1 MWTRGISEVNVARR
15 HKTDLLGLAA
25 EDCKRGPDLR
35 ACGAGA
41 VWVGRGARHWYL
53 QPGLQV
59 TPGVETIAAPRLS
72 QPGSGR
78 PYPHLRHLCHRA
90 GRHGDMLRWTWP
102 WAPSNSS
109 LSRLPSNSACANR
122 ETGFSVHTH
131 TPMSHKTTPQDQI
144 RNTHHVTHTHPC
156 RTKRHPRNTHHV
168 VHTRVL
174 PPSAINC
181 KGRGA
186 VLVQGGHLFLILA
199 FRNQTLFLLDILA
212 DAWYVR
218 KLDKT
223 GLLSRIHKERVGGTS

>member
-1 MWTRGISEVNVARR
+1 MDTWHFGGERCTTTQNRPPRSCCRRLQTRPRPACVWAGGGCGLGVARVIGTSSQGSR
-15 HKTDLLGLAA
+15 L
-25 EDCKRGPDLR
+25 LR
-35 ACGAGA
+35 A
-41 VWVGRGARHWYL
+41 L
-53 QPGLQV
+53 
-59 TPGVETIAAPRLS
+59 IAAPRLS

-90 GRHGDMLRWTWP
+90 GRHGDRLRWTWP

-199 FRNQTLFLLDILA
+199 FQIRSDQ
-212 DAWYVR
+212 V
-218 KLDKT
+218 
-223 GLLSRIHKERVGGTS
+223 

>member
-1 MWTRGISEVNVARR
+1 MWTRGISEVNVAQR

-131 TPMSHKTTPQDQI
+131 THVAQNDTPGSDQEHTSRHTHTPMSHKTTPQEHTS
-144 RNTHHVTHTHPC
+144 RGTHT
-156 RTKRHPRNTHHV
+156 RATSV
-168 VHTRVL
+168 
-174 PPSAINC
+174 
-181 KGRGA
+181 
-186 VLVQGGHLFLILA
+186 
-199 FRNQTLFLLDILA
+199 RNQLQRPRSCPGSGRPPLLDLGFSQRRP
-212 DAWYVR
+212 Y
-218 KLDKT
+218 
-223 GLLSRIHKERVGGTS
+223 SC

>member
-1 MWTRGISEVNVARR
+1 
-15 HKTDLLGLAA
+15 
-25 EDCKRGPDLR
+25 
-35 ACGAGA
+35 
-41 VWVGRGARHWYL
+41 
-53 QPGLQV
+53 
-59 TPGVETIAAPRLS
+59 
-72 QPGSGR
+72 
-78 PYPHLRHLCHRA
+78 
-90 GRHGDMLRWTWP
+90 MLRWTWP

-199 FRNQTLFLLDILA
+199 FRNEDLIPA
-212 DAWYVR
+212 RY
-218 KLDKT
+218 
-223 GLLSRIHKERVGGTS
+223 LSRCLVRQETGQNWATIANSQGAGRRHIISSSGDHRDLRWHANPL